1 MISTVLGRILAA
13 VPVLIGI
20 AVVSFFLIRL
30 VPGDIVNVMMGEDFG
45 DPALEAELRRL
56 FGLDQPIHVQFAD
69 WFGGLLQGDLGTSLR
84 TGRPVMQEILDR
96 FPTTLELAVAALLVS
111 LAIAIPAGIV
121 TATRRNSSIDMG
133 ARLASLIGLSLP
145 NFWLGILL
153 ILLFAVFL
161 RWVPSSG
168 YAPFAL
174 SWQHFQ
180 FLILPAITLGTS
192 LAAVTMRMTRSSLLE
207 VLGVDYIRT
216 ARAKGL
222 SERAVV
228 TNHALRNSLIPVVT
242 VIGIQLGGLLGGT
255 IIVEQIF
262 SWPGLGSLLVRAIYQ
277 RDYPMVQGL
286 TMFLAFFFVFMN
298 LVVDLLY
305 VYLDPRLRRH
315 G

>member
-1 MISTVLGRILAA
+1 MIGTVIGRVLSA
-13 VPVLIGI
+13 VPVLVGI

-30 VPGDIVNVMMGEDFG
+30 VPGDIVNVLMGEDFR
-45 DPALEAELRRL
+45 DPAVEAEMRRI

-69 WFGGLLQGDLGTSLR
+69 WFGGVLQGDLGNSLR
-84 TGRPVMQEILDR
+84 TGRPVTQEIFER
-96 FPTTLELAVAALLVS
+96 FPMTFELALAALVVS
-111 LAIAIPAGIV
+111 LAIAIPVGIL

-133 ARLASLIGLSLP
+133 ARVASLVGLSLP

-161 RWVPSSG
+161 RWLPSSG

-180 FLILPAITLGTS
+180 FLVLPAITLGTS

-207 VLGVDYIRT
+207 VMGVDYIRT

-222 SERAVV
+222 SEPAVV
-228 TNHALRNSLIPVVT
+228 VNHALRNSLIPVVT

-262 SWPGLGSLLVRAIYQ
+262 SWPGLGSLMVRAIYQ

-286 TMFLAFFFVFMN
+286 TMFLAFFFVLMN
-298 LVVDLLY
+298 LLVDLLY
-305 VYLDPRLRRH
+305 VYLDPRLRHR

>member
-1 MISTVLGRILAA
+1 MISTVLGRVLAA

-56 FGLDQPIHVQFAD
+56 FGLDQPIHIQFAD
-69 WFGGLLQGDLGTSLR
+69 WFGGLVQGDLGTSLR
-84 TGRPVMQEILDR
+84 TGRPVMQEILER
-96 FPTTLELAVAALLVS
+96 FPTTLELAVAALVVS

-174 SWQHFQ
+174 SWDHFQ

>member
-1 MISTVLGRILAA
+1 MIGTVIARVLSA
-13 VPVLIGI
+13 VPVLLGI

-30 VPGDIVNVMMGEDFG
+30 VPGDIVNVLMGEDFRN
-45 DPALEAELRRL
+45 PAVEAEMRRI

-69 WFGGLLQGDLGTSLR
+69 WFGGLLQGDLGNSLR
-84 TGRPVMQEILDR
+84 TGRPVTDEIFER
-96 FPTTLELAVAALLVS
+96 FPMTFELALAALIVS
-111 LAIAIPAGIV
+111 LAIAIPVGIL

-133 ARLASLIGLSLP
+133 ARLASLVGLSLP

-161 RWVPSSG
+161 RWLPSSG

-180 FLILPAITLGTS
+180 FLVLPAVTLGTS

-222 SERAVV
+222 SEPAVV

-262 SWPGLGSLLVRAIYQ
+262 SWPGLGSLMVRAIYQ

-286 TMFLAFFFVFMN
+286 TMFLAFFFVLMN
-298 LVVDLLY
+298 LLVDLLY
-305 VYLDPRLRRH
+305 VYLDPRLRHR

>member
-1 MISTVLGRILAA
+1 MISTIVGRVLAA
-13 VPVLIGI
+13 IPVLIGI
-20 AVVSFFLIRL
+20 SIVSFFLIRL
-30 VPGDIVNVMMGEDFG
+30 VPGDIVNVMMGEDFA
-45 DPALEAELRRL
+45 DPAVEAELRRI

-69 WFGGLLQGDLGTSLR
+69 WFGGLIQGDLGASLR
-84 TGRPVMQEILDR
+84 TGRPVTEEIFER
-96 FPTTLELAVAALLVS
+96 VPMTLELAIAALLVS

-121 TATRRNSSIDMG
+121 TATRRNSSVDMG
-133 ARLASLIGLSLP
+133 ARLVSLIGLSLP

-153 ILLFAVFL
+153 ILFFAVYL
-161 RWVPSSG
+161 RWVPSG
-168 YAPFAL
+168 GFAPFDL
-174 SWQHFQ
+174 SWDHFQ
-180 FLILPAITLGTS
+180 FLLLPAITLGTS

-207 VLGVDYIRT
+207 VLGHDYIRT

-228 TNHALRNSLIPVVT
+228 AGHALRNSLIPVIT

-262 SWPGLGSLLVRAIYQ
+262 SWPGLGSLMVRAIYQ
-277 RDYPMVQGL
+277 RDYPLVQGL

-298 LVVDLLY
+298 LAVDIFY
-305 VYLDPRLRRH
+305 VYLDPRMRQR

>member
-1 MISTVLGRILAA
+1 MIGTVLARILSA
-13 VPVLIGI
+13 VPVLLGI

-30 VPGDIVNVMMGEDFG
+30 VPGDIVNVIMGEDFR
-45 DPALEAELRRL
+45 DPVVEAEMRRI
-56 FGLDQPIHVQFAD
+56 FGLDQPIHVQFVD
-69 WFGGLLQGDLGTSLR
+69 WFGGLLRGDLGNSLR
-84 TGRPVMQEILDR
+84 TGRPVTDEIFER
-96 FPTTLELAVAALLVS
+96 FPMTFELALAALIVS
-111 LAIAIPAGIV
+111 LAIAIPVGIL
-121 TATRRNSSIDMG
+121 TATRRNSSMDMG

-153 ILLFAVFL
+153 ILLFAVYL
-161 RWVPSSG
+161 RWLPSSG
-168 YAPFAL
+168 FVPFAL

-180 FLILPAITLGTS
+180 FLVLPAVTLGTS

-222 SERAVV
+222 SEPAVV

-262 SWPGLGSLLVRAIYQ
+262 SWPGLGSLMVRAIYQ

-286 TMFLAFFFVFMN
+286 TMFLAFFFVLMN
-298 LVVDLLY
+298 LLVDLLY
-305 VYLDPRLRRH
+305 VYLDPRLRHR